1 MTKSKK
7 SSKNLAKTVLKLI
20 PLILFLS
27 ACSSSTTPSFLKEN
41 IPKAV
46 KDICKKE
53 YQLDIVTNLTGRTFW
68 VYLPLENIVTK
79 PQKPEKYMERFLVE
93 DRKNQ
98 LNERVL
104 RVNYL
109 VKPVP
114 ETEKQQDMALDK
126 TVNTKIFNVL
136 QVIRRV
142 LFSMDNRQAEE
153 NPVFFCIVTADVA
166 NGFELKQTFHL
177 MDLKKISY
185 GFISQTEYQHRI
197 VQDTEVSPQIIGDRE
212 GKHLLYHDITLEDFL
227 TGQIQGRI
235 RMKFQKPEVEKGA
248 DIDREVAKIV
258 SLTLNTYAFKDF
270 SLVEMTNLATG
281 AKTILNQTAILSGP
295 KE

>member
-1 MTKSKK
+1 
-7 SSKNLAKTVLKLI
+7 LAKTVLKLI

-104 RVNYL
+104 RVNTWL
-109 VKPVP
+109 SPCP
-114 ETEKQQDMALDK
+114 
-126 TVNTKIFNVL
+126 
-136 QVIRRV
+136 RRRN
-142 LFSMDNRQAEE
+142 S
-153 NPVFFCIVTADVA
+153 
-166 NGFELKQTFHL
+166 
-177 MDLKKISY
+177 
-185 GFISQTEYQHRI
+185 RI
-197 VQDTEVSPQIIGDRE
+197 WR
-212 GKHLLYHDITLEDFL
+212 L
-227 TGQIQGRI
+227 TR
-235 RMKFQKPEVEKGA
+235 R
-248 DIDREVAKIV
+248 
-258 SLTLNTYAFKDF
+258 
-270 SLVEMTNLATG
+270 
-281 AKTILNQTAILSGP
+281 
-295 KE
+295 